1 MNCCRRSARTAS
13 PSQRAGGSYSV
24 ALGSQPDG
32 DVVVTL
38 SISPSGRLTADA
50 EELTFTAENWDSP
63 QTVTL
68 TAGTDDDALNFWQ
81 EILHAADVEGFVV
94 GRHNEALAD
103 CTTAIE
109 LDPDDAGR
117 WRRRTGNRRWPA

>member
-1 MNCCRRSARTAS
+1 MILKLSAFT
-13 PSQRAGGSYSV
+13 GV
-24 ALGSQPDG
+24 ALSSYPRVLIDIFVDG
-32 DVVVTL
+32 H
-38 SISPSGRLTADA
+38 RAY
-50 EELTFTAENWDSP
+50 TAENWDSP

-81 EILHAADVEGFVV
+81 EILHTADVEGFVV